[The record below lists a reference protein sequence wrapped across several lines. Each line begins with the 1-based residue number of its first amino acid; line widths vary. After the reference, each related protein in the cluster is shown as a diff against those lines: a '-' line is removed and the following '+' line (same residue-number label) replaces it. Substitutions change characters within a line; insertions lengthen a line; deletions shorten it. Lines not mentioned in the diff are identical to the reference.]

1 MGTVR
6 PSAESPQPCMGE
18 KPHLRAQVLLA
29 GGGGGGIE
37 YLSAVIS
44 GVFILC
50 FFPYSCEAVSR
61 ALHRR
66 LL

>member
-1 MGTVR
+1 
-6 PSAESPQPCMGE
+6 MGE

-29 GGGGGGIE
+29 EGGGGEIE